1 MRAAL
6 PPGSLAGLRGA
17 VFGLGDSGYAEFNV
31 VAKKLGARLAQLG
44 WAPLAQACL
53 SDAAARGGVDAALD
67 AWLPSLWSGLRSAGL
82 EPQWNGEGPRPADS
96 DADGSIGAPRFEVQ
110 VLDAGSPPSPDACT
124 PPLTEI
130 LAAHA
135 AFAVLDAAAAGGD
148 PPPGTVCE
156 GTARGRGVGTPA
168 AATVAANDRMTA
180 PSHFQDVRHIVL
192 RVTPPLPHAPGDVA
206 AVLPAQSAAS
216 VALVCA
222 RVGVSP
228 TSTLRVTSPS
238 APHAP
243 PVVASAAALV
253 AGVLE
258 LDGAPP
264 RRRLFGVLATA
275 TPPGPAADRLAA
287 FASPSGRDELDLY
300 CTSESRSLATVLT
313 DFPQAVPSLPW
324 LLTTGPRL
332 RARRFSIA
340 SWTCDGAT
348 LDLAVAVVDYRSPH
362 GRRVRGLASH
372 WMGGWV
378 PNETVVPLWVEP
390 GSLPPPP
397 QDAPLVLVGPGT
409 GVAPMRAILQQR
421 AVVWGE
427 RAAAAAPRPP
437 PCHLFF
443 GCRSRAADCH
453 FEGDWEKALATG
465 VLASLHV
472 AASRDGEAKS
482 YVSHAL
488 KHAASAVWT
497 ALDTHRGTIYVA
509 GAAGAMPAGVRRAL
523 EGVAES
529 AGGLDG
535 AGGKAWVRRLMAER
549 RLCEETWA

>member
-1 MRAAL
+1 MRAVL

-31 VAKKLGARLAQLG
+31 VAKKMGARLAQLG
-44 WAPLAQACL
+44 WAPLAPLCL

-82 EPQWNGEGPRPADS
+82 EPVWSGEGVRPADS
-96 DADGSIGAPRFEVQ
+96 DVDGSIGVPRFHVEV
-110 VLDAGSPPSPDACT
+110 VDAASPPPPHACI
-124 PPLTEI
+124 PPLTDI

-148 PPPGTVCE
+148 SPPGTARE
-156 GTARGRGVGTPA
+156 GTARGRGAGAPA

-180 PSHFQDVRHIVL
+180 ETHFQDVRTIVL

-206 AVLPAQSAAS
+206 AVLPAQSTAS
-216 VALVCA
+216 VSLLCA

-228 TSTLRVTSPS
+228 TATLRVTSPS

-264 RRRLFGVLATA
+264 RRRLFGVLAAA

-300 CTSESRSLATVLT
+300 CTSESRSLAAVLA
-313 DFPQAVPSLPW
+313 DFPQAEPSLPW
-324 LLTTGPRL
+324 LLTAAPRL
-332 RARRFSIA
+332 RPRRFSIA
-340 SWTCDGAT
+340 SWTPDGTT
-348 LDLAVAVVDYRSPH
+348 LDLAVAVVDYQSPH
-362 GRRVRGLASH
+362 GRRVRGLVSS

-378 PNETVVPLWVEP
+378 PNTEVPLWVEA

-421 AVVWGE
+421 AVVCAQ
-427 RAAAAAPRPP
+427 RAAAAAPLPP
-437 PCHLFF
+437 PCRLFF

-453 FEGDWEKALATG
+453 FEADWEKALKAG

-472 AASRDGEAKS
+472 AASRDAESKF

-488 KHAASAVWT
+488 KQAASAVWT

-523 EGVAES
+523 EGVAET
-529 AGGLDG
+529 AGGLDTAG
-535 AGGKAWVRRLMAER
+535 AKAWVRRLVAER